1 MGSRDEIETEE
12 YDASRLDELGTEPT
26 PPSEKPEPEPKRH
39 DEDFIQFERSFTNI
53 KPEGDQI
60 ERIELLREEYKAL
73 LNTICMI
80 SDRTPNR
87 TIALR
92 KLEESLMYAVKNI
105 VLEA

>member
-1 MGSRDEIETEE
+1 MMGSRDEIETEE

-26 PPSEKPEPEPKRH
+26 PPEPEPKRH

-60 ERIELLREEYKAL
+60 ERIELLRTEYKAL